1 MQGSIISA
9 RRAKAELKQK
19 EKGVRADGMGAYESK
34 VFAVYSISEFGYK
47 FTELFSPS
55 DVDRYNDGAMKFLIA
70 DF

>member
-19 EKGVRADGMGAYESK
+19 VKGVRADGMGAYESK
-34 VFAVYSISEFGYK
+34 VFAVNSISK
-47 FTELFSPS
+47 FTELLDPA

>member
-19 EKGVRADGMGAYESK
+19 VKGVRADGMGAYESK
-34 VFAVYSISEFGYK
+34 VFAVNSLSSFAYK
-47 FTELFSPS
+47 FTELLDPA
-55 DVDRYNDGAMKFLIA
+55 DVDRYDDGAMKFLIT